1 MSLKGN
7 LFNIQRFSI
16 HDGPGIRTAVF
27 FKGCNLS
34 CIWCHNPESLSNLR
48 QVAIHHEKCIGCGM
62 CFKVCPNNAHSIN
75 TEGVHKIDR
84 KLCSGCFTC
93 AENCFSETL
102 TGVGTT
108 VDVEGVMQSILT
120 DEPYFSIS
128 KGGVTFSGGECML
141 QIDFLQ
147 ALLAECHNHN
157 IHTAID
163 TAGHVPWA
171 HFERIIDDVDLFL
184 YDIKAADSSKHTELT
199 GVSNALIIDNLNR
212 LTKTNK
218 EIIIRVPLITGLNEH
233 EMDSIA
239 NILADFSITK
249 VELIPY
255 HKLGVSKYT
264 ALDIYHGTAD
274 ISVPSDEA
282 IMDAINS
289 FKKAGIQAEK
299 TR

>member
-1 MSLKGN
+1 MSLKGYI
-7 LFNIQRFSI
+7 FNIQRFSI

-34 CIWCHNPESLSNLR
+34 CMWCHNPESLSNYR

-102 TGVGTT
+102 TGVGTV
-108 VDVEGVMQSILT
+108 VDVEGAMRSILT
-120 DEPYFSIS
+120 DAPYFSKS

-141 QIDFLQ
+141 QIDFLR
-147 ALLAECHNHN
+147 ALLAECCKHS
-157 IHTAID
+157 IHAAID
-163 TAGHVPWA
+163 TAGHVPWSY
-171 HFERIIDDVDLFL
+171 FERIMDYADLFL

-199 GVSNALIIDNLNR
+199 GVGNDIIIENLNR
-212 LTKTNK
+212 LTKTDK
-218 EIIIRVPLITGLNEH
+218 EIIVRVPLIVGLNEQ
-233 EMDSIA
+233 EMDGIA
-239 NILADFSITK
+239 NILADFSISK

-255 HKLGVSKYT
+255 HKLGIGKYA
-264 ALDIYHGTAD
+264 ALDIYNGTAD
-274 ISVPSDEA
+274 IEVPSAEA
-282 IMDAINS
+282 IADAINS

-299 TR
+299 AG